1 MKPLELAQQL
11 TAMRAASKLSTREA
25 AKLAQISHTYLWQ
38 LEQGGRTPSARVLD
52 KLAGVYAVPTE
63 HLMRIAGILTDIDKS
78 DAARIMLN
86 KALELVM
93 ADPDFATGTYITPEE
108 ITDDVKRLVIRAYEQ
123 VTGKKL
129 L

>member
-1 MKPLELAQQL
+1 
-11 TAMRAASKLSTREA
+11 
-25 AKLAQISHTYLWQ
+25 
-38 LEQGGRTPSARVLD
+38 
-52 KLAGVYAVPTE
+52 
-63 HLMRIAGILTDIDKS
+63 MRIAGILTDIDKS